1 MTKIIGIIGGMG
13 PMATVDLMEK
23 IIRNTP
29 AKEDQ
34 EHIHVIAD
42 NNAQIPDRSSAILG
56 RGEDP
61 TPLLVQSA
69 QRLQNAGAELL
80 VIACNTAH
88 FYYNAV
94 KKAIQ
99 IPILHIPLETAYYL
113 NSNNFKKVGLL
124 ATDGTVKS
132 KLYQR
137 YFLKYDIEYIRT
149 DNKLQEKVMQGIYD
163 IKAGR
168 FDSAY
173 LHLSMVAEQLK
184 KNGAEAIVAGCTE
197 VPLVLKSKKEMCI
210 IDPADIIAKKVIE
223 VARGINTERFKISI

>member
-23 IIRNTP
+23 IIKNTP

-56 RGEDP
+56 KGEDP
-61 TPLLVQSA
+61 TPLLVKSA
-69 QRLQNAGAELL
+69 QRLQNAGAEML

-113 NSNNFKKVGLL
+113 NSNYFKKVGLL

-137 YFLKYDIEYIRT
+137 YFLKYDIEYIQM
-149 DNKLQEKVMQGIYD
+149 DNKLQENVMQGIYD

-168 FDSAY
+168 LDSAY
-173 LHLSMVAEQLK
+173 LHLSMAAEQLK

-197 VPLVLKSKKEMCI
+197 VPLVLKSTKEMCI